1 MYELLHIGHL
11 PLLFLFSVLLSLFLA
26 KIQGNMDNRLK
37 AFERLLNIM
46 DDLRAKCPWDMK
58 QTLESLRY
66 LTIEETYELSDAIL
80 EKDYEELKGE
90 IGDLM
95 LHLVFYSKI
104 ASEQNHFDIT
114 DVLNG
119 VCEKLVRRHPHI
131 YGDVT
136 VKDEE
141 EVKRNWEQIKLKEK
155 GRKTVLQGVPKSLP
169 AMVKANRIQDKVK
182 GVGFDWEHDH
192 QVWDKVKEE
201 LTELEVEVNSGAS
214 HDKIEDEFG
223 DVLFSL
229 INYARHIK
237 INPEDALERTNKKFI
252 KRFNYLEQKSNELGK
267 NLDEMTLAEMDI
279 YWEEAKKL

>member
-1 MYELLHIGHL
+1 
-11 PLLFLFSVLLSLFLA
+11 
-26 KIQGNMDNRLK
+26 MDNRLK
-37 AFERLLNIM
+37 AFERLLDIM
-46 DDLRAKCPWDMK
+46 DDLRLQCPWDKK

-80 EKDYEELKGE
+80 EKDFYELKGE

-95 LHLVFYSKI
+95 LHMVFYSKI
-104 ASEQNHFDIT
+104 ASETNEFDIT

-119 VCEKLVRRHPHI
+119 ICDKLVRRHPHI
-131 YGDVT
+131 YSDVT

-169 AMVKANRIQDKVK
+169 AMVKANRIQDKVR

-201 LTELEVEVNSGAS
+201 ISELEVEVQSGAT
-214 HDKIEDEFG
+214 HEKIEDEFG

-237 INPEDALERTNKKFI
+237 VNPEDALERTNKKFI
-252 KRFNYLEQKSNELGK
+252 KRFNYLEQKSKELNK
-267 NLDEMTLAEMDI
+267 SLDQMTLAEMDL

>member
-1 MYELLHIGHL
+1 
-11 PLLFLFSVLLSLFLA
+11 
-26 KIQGNMDNRLK
+26 MDQRLQ

-46 DDLRAKCPWDMK
+46 DDLRSQCPWDKK

-80 EKDYEELKGE
+80 EKDFDELKGE

-95 LHLVFYSKI
+95 LHMVFYSKI
-104 ASEQNHFDIT
+104 ASETNAFDIT

-119 VCEKLVRRHPHI
+119 ICDKLVRRHPHI
-131 YGDVT
+131 YGDT
-136 VKDEE
+136 KVKDEE

-169 AMVKANRIQDKVK
+169 AMVKANRIQDKVR

-201 LTELEVEVNSGAS
+201 LVELEAEVSSGAE
-214 HDKIEDEFG
+214 HEKIEDEFG

-229 INYARHIK
+229 INYARHIN

-252 KRFNYLEQKSNELGK
+252 KRFNYLEQKSKETGK
-267 NLDEMTLAEMDI
+267 SLDQMTLAEMDI

>member
-1 MYELLHIGHL
+1 
-11 PLLFLFSVLLSLFLA
+11 
-26 KIQGNMDNRLK
+26 MDIRLQ

-46 DDLRAKCPWDMK
+46 DDLRTQCPWDKK

-80 EKDYEELKGE
+80 EKDFNELKGE

-95 LHLVFYSKI
+95 LHMVFYSKI
-104 ASEQNHFDIT
+104 ASETNEFDIT

-119 VCEKLVRRHPHI
+119 ICDKLVRRHPHI
-131 YGDVT
+131 YGDVK
-136 VKDEE
+136 VQNEE

-169 AMVKANRIQDKVK
+169 AMVKANRIQDKVR
-182 GVGFDWEHDH
+182 GIGFDWEHDH

-201 LTELEVEVNSGAS
+201 LDELEEEVSTGAS
-214 HDKIEDEFG
+214 QEKIEDEFG

-237 INPEDALERTNKKFI
+237 VNPEDALERTNKKFI
-252 KRFNYLEQKSNELGK
+252 KRFNYLEKKSNEINK
-267 NLDEMTLAEMDI
+267 PLDQMTLAEMDV